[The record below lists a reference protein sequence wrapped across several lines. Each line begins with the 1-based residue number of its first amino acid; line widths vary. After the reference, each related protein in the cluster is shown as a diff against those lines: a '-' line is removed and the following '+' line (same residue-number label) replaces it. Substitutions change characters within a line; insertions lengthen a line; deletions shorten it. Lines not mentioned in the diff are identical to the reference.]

1 MNLLQMLKTP
11 ADRVPRPARPRAPI
25 VDLPD
30 PPEAIIALE
39 YPEKVLF
46 RPLVQVGDEVARNQV
61 IGRSTLGNC
70 LHSPLSGRVREIRPL
85 WSATSHHVPAV
96 VIERSDAAPLTPAQ
110 SLAQSGVELA
120 SATRVELMKAGGV
133 TSPWTTP
140 GINDSETDLKLYPD
154 IKHLVLVGV
163 NQEPTVFN
171 YELLLQ
177 ENVEDVRTALRRL
190 QEIAPH
196 AEATLLVGGDRAAWA
211 KQALGD
217 VIRIVGLPA
226 AYRQRIRRVVIPRLT
241 GVDVLAAEAF
251 RSRGIAVVTVEQA
264 LAALAALSGHPFIR
278 KTVTLA
284 GTGLD
289 APVTV
294 RAAVGTS
301 ARYLLESQGLEV
313 PLGGRV
319 IMGGPLRGMAQ
330 FSADTPLSKFENG
343 VYLLDSEHLPS
354 EVNLTCIN
362 CGQCARACPVGLQ
375 VHLLGRLVEFGQLV
389 ETPRFHPHACL
400 DCGLCAFVCPA
411 HRPLVQMVKMAKK
424 YGG

>member
-1 MNLLQMLKTP
+1 MLKTP
-11 ADRVPRPARPRAPI
+11 AERVPRPVRPTGPI

-30 PPEAIIALE
+30 PPEAVIALE

-96 VIERSDAAPLTPAQ
+96 VIERTDAPDLTAAQ
-110 SLAQSGVELA
+110 TLALSGLEVA

-140 GINDSETDLKLYPD
+140 GINDSETDLQEYPD
-154 IKHLVLVGV
+154 IKHLIFVGV

-171 YELLLQ
+171 YEQLLQ
-177 ENVEDVRTALRRL
+177 ENVEDVRTGIRRL

-196 AEATLLVGGDRAAWA
+196 AACALLVGEDLVAWA
-211 KQALGD
+211 KQAMGD
-217 VIRIVGLPA
+217 LIRVVGLGA
-226 AYRQRIRRVVIPRLT
+226 SYRQRIRRVVIPRLT
-241 GVDVLAAEAF
+241 GVDVLATEAF
-251 RSRGIAVVTVEQA
+251 RARGIAVVTVEQT
-264 LAALAALSGHPFIR
+264 LAALDALAGRPFIR

-284 GTGLD
+284 GSGL
-289 APVTV
+289 AEPITV
-294 RAAVGTS
+294 RAALGTS
-301 ARYLLESQGLEV
+301 ARRLMESQGLEV
-313 PLGGRV
+313 PQGGRV
-319 IMGGPLRGMAQ
+319 VMGGPMRGMSQ
-330 FSADTPLSKFENG
+330 FTADTPLSKFENG
-343 VYLLDSEHLPS
+343 IYLLDSEHLPS

-362 CGQCARACPVGLQ
+362 CGHCARACPVGLQ
-375 VHLLGRLVEFGQLV
+375 VHLLGRVVEFSQFT
-389 ETPRFHPHACL
+389 EIPRYHPQACL
-400 DCGLCAFVCPA
+400 ECGLCAFVCPA
-411 HRPLVQMVKMAKK
+411 HRPLVQLVKMAKK